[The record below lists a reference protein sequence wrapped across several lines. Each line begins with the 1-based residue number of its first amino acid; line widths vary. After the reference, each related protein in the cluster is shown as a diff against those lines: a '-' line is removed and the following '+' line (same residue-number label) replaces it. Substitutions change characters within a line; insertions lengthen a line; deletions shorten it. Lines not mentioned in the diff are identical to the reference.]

1 MPARAALLL
10 PCLGAVLSAMLPGSA
25 LAERAV
31 TTEGSDCRVWDQYP
45 DRRKTIRWS
54 GACPGGWG
62 NGPGVLSWSYDGR
75 YDGQVEGTLVDGRL
89 EGRARVTW
97 RDGRRLDGNFRDG
110 LVSGQATHVW
120 PDGRVYEGEWKDDR
134 RTGFGTLTFPS
145 GNKYVGRFH
154 RNRPTGPGEFVT
166 ADGGRYRARIDAGGK
181 VSADAPLD
189 RRPQSAEAP
198 SAAEPDPASP
208 PSRAGRPQKLEE
220 WLNQPDQVLRERSR

>member
-1 MPARAALLL
+1 MPARAALLP
-10 PCLGAVLSAMLPGSA
+10 PCLAAVLSAMLPASA

-31 TTEGSDCRVWDQYP
+31 TVQGSDCQVWDQYP

-54 GACPGGWG
+54 GACPNGWG

-89 EGRARVTW
+89 EGQARVTW

-134 RTGFGTLTFPS
+134 RTGFGTLAFPS
-145 GNKYVGRFH
+145 GNKYVGQFH

-166 ADGGRYRARIDAGGK
+166 TDGHRYRARIDAGGK
-181 VSADAPLD
+181 VSAGAPLD
-189 RRPQSAEAP
+189 RPQQSAEVP
-198 SAAEPDPASP
+198 SAAEPNPASP
-208 PSRAGRPQKLEE
+208 PSQVGRPQKLEE
-220 WLNQPDQVLRERSR
+220 WLNQPDQILRDRSR

>member
-10 PCLGAVLSAMLPGSA
+10 PCLAAVLSSMLPASA
-25 LAERAV
+25 LAELAV
-31 TTEGSDCRVWDQYP
+31 TVQGADCQVWDQYP

-54 GACPGGWG
+54 GACPNGWG

-75 YDGQVEGTLVDGRL
+75 YDGQVEGTLIDGRL
-89 EGRARVTW
+89 EGQARVTW

-145 GNKYVGRFH
+145 GNRYVGRFH
-154 RNRPTGPGEFVT
+154 RNRPTGPGEFVST
-166 ADGGRYRARIDAGGK
+166 DGHRYRARIDAGGK
-181 VSADAPLD
+181 VSAGAPLD
-189 RRPQSAEAP
+189 RPPQSAEAP
-198 SAAEPDPASP
+198 SAAEPDAVSAPA
-208 PSRAGRPQKLEE
+208 RAGRPQKLEE
-220 WLNQPDQVLRERSR
+220 WLNQSDHLLRDSSR

>member
-1 MPARAALLL
+1 MPARAVLLL
-10 PCLGAVLSAMLPGSA
+10 PCLGAVLSAILPASA

-31 TTEGSDCRVWDQYP
+31 TVQGADCQVWDQYP

-54 GACPGGWG
+54 GACPDGWAS
-62 NGPGVLSWSYDGR
+62 GPGVLSWSYDGR

-89 EGRARVTW
+89 EGQARVTW

-166 ADGGRYRARIDAGGK
+166 ADGHRYRARIDAGGK
-181 VSADAPLD
+181 VSAGAPLD
-189 RRPQSAEAP
+189 RPPQSAEAS
-198 SAAEPDPASP
+198 SAAEPDAVSAPV
-208 PSRAGRPQKLEE
+208 RAGRPQKLEE
-220 WLNQPDQVLRERSR
+220 WLNQPDHLLRDSSR